1 MIEVSQLPPI
11 KAWSLPIT
19 PYSMIT
25 TWWLCDHWSKVFTR
39 EQGMCDHTP
48 FFFTGVKCSY
58 EFQLR
63 WSEQGNVKSKGISNE
78 KSCMHRNWHSE
89 EFDYLFTPLK
99 EPLPTLCSSAV
110 TQLHSFLI
118 LPLSGITYP
127 DIRNSSSVDCFKSS
141 LIKNQHI
148 NDFISESHDYN

>member
-39 EQGMCDHTP
+39 EQVMCDHTP

-78 KSCMHRNWHSE
+78 EVVCTEIGVQRSLIIYSPH
-89 EFDYLFTPLK
+89 LK
-99 EPLPTLCSSAV
+99 NHCQPCAQVL
-110 TQLHSFLI
+110 LHSFILSSYCPWVELPTPTFETLLLLTASS
-118 LPLSGITYP
+118 LPL
-127 DIRNSSSVDCFKSS
+127 
-141 LIKNQHI
+141 
-148 NDFISESHDYN
+148 